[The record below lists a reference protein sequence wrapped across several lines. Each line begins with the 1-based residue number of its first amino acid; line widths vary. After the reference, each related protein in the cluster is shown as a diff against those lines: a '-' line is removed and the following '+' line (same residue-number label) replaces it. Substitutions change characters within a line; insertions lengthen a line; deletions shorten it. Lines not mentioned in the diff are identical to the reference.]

1 MKYDTLDV
9 TSSSRIQKTSP
20 TWTQHCFG
28 QIWWKEQYTGDGVI
42 NIEIDNNN
50 YISVSVRMVHMLC
63 HSHSGALEGL
73 YELPD
78 LLSWTP
84 SMTMPWFYLGFNVR
98 GREFYPHS
106 LAIVLSPKHQS
117 YSIPCTFHSLQYW
130 TVTHSSTSL
139 AQGVHT
145 PGDRMIS
152 GIFNTI
158 MRLASIEITD
168 SSRFLLDALPCTK
181 DTPLW
186 AVRTALATSPP
197 LSIFPIQ
204 FASYSSSN
212 A

>member
-1 MKYDTLDV
+1 MSLSQWSIGRIVRTPRSIVLDSFHDHAV
-9 TSSSRIQKTSP
+9 ILFRFQRP
-20 TWTQHCFG
+20 WTG
-28 QIWWKEQYTGDGVI
+28 VLPSLPGNRVEPETPISQYT
-42 NIEIDNNN
+42 
-50 YISVSVRMVHMLC
+50 
-63 HSHSGALEGL
+63 L
-73 YELPD
+73 YFSL
-78 LLSWTP
+78 
-84 SMTMPWFYLGFNVR
+84 
-98 GREFYPHS
+98 
-106 LAIVLSPKHQS
+106 LAILDGHP
-117 YSIPCTFHSLQYW
+117 
-130 TVTHSSTSL
+130 STSL

-145 PGDRMIS
+145 PGDRMIT

-204 FASYSSSN
+204 FPSYSSYN

>member
-1 MKYDTLDV
+1 
-9 TSSSRIQKTSP
+9 
-20 TWTQHCFG
+20 
-28 QIWWKEQYTGDGVI
+28 
-42 NIEIDNNN
+42 
-50 YISVSVRMVHMLC
+50 MVHMLC
-63 HSHSGALEGL
+63 HSHSGALKGL

-117 YSIPCTFHSLQYW
+117 HSIACTLHSLQYW

-145 PGDRMIS
+145 PGDRMIT

-168 SSRFLLDALPCTK
+168 SSRFLLDALPCSK

-186 AVRTALATSPP
+186 AVRTALATFPP
-197 LSIFPIQ
+197 LSVFPIQ
-204 FASYSSSN
+204 FPSYSSYN